1 MSISFNEAKKII
13 KDDIKKI
20 YLEDE
25 EDEEDFNWISKLIYG
40 SGCGCGNYSGD
51 SIPLLI
57 NVLKEWK
64 LNPPSKEILDD
75 LFININQLN
84 DRYDHKAIKMTFLST
99 IGRMISDEPHIKE
112 WGKRRSTHDS
122 NDEQVLEVLKL
133 LIYFG
138 LDFGEE
144 ELKNFKTMVYEK
156 VLGLAKFLEMFNVP
170 IERKRKRNKSEP

>member
-1 MSISFNEAKKII
+1 
-13 KDDIKKI
+13 
-20 YLEDE
+20 
-25 EDEEDFNWISKLIYG
+25 
-40 SGCGCGNYSGD
+40 
-51 SIPLLI
+51 
-57 NVLKEWK
+57 
-64 LNPPSKEILDD
+64 
-75 LFININQLN
+75 
-84 DRYDHKAIKMTFLST
+84 
-99 IGRMISDEPHIKE
+99 MISDEPHIKE